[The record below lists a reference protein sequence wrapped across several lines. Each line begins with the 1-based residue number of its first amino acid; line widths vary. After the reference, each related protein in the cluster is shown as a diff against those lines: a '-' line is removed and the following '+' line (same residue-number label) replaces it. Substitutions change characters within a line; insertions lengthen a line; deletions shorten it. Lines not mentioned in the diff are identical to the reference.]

1 MQPNDAAL
9 ALLVQGFRSF
19 PSFCG
24 LIDIVPK
31 DGHRQKLVLN
41 EIQRRYCA
49 ARTARDIVLKPR
61 QVGMTT
67 LEQARDVWHFLTRP
81 GARVT
86 VMCQSQDDDAPRK
99 KLIRDFEV
107 MFSSLRLLGYQ
118 LDFASRAAGLWSLPK
133 RDAVLQVSVAG
144 ASERSAQKKGR
155 AGTITRFHATEI
167 AFWDH
172 ASDTLNAVEECVVA
186 PEHGG
191 EIIKESTPNG
201 YGGKFYDD
209 VMAAQEGRSAFR
221 LHFFPWYYE
230 KGYRLPLAPGEVFE
244 PADDRER
251 ALSALGVIAE
261 QLKWRRQ
268 KIADKGSEALVDQ
281 EYPSD
286 PDTCFL
292 KGGRMFFLQDACI
305 RHQAACKAPR
315 RTDWRDA
322 LRIWQEP
329 DPHEAY
335 VIGCDTSEGIEEPG
349 KPLAQQPHDAAAAIV
364 RKRRTGEHVATL
376 WGMFRPNELA
386 DKLVPLARLYNG
398 ALVAVERNN
407 HGHACLLWLLEHHH
421 YGNVFFDLDGRAGW
435 LNTGPKRTSALDVL
449 EREHR
454 KGPPHYSTPDA
465 ALVKQQLSFI
475 VGPDG
480 VARAAQGAHDDLV
493 LADAITWDV
502 LCRPLIR
509 RDTRHLPPA

>member
-1 MQPNDAAL
+1 MLTSDAAR
-9 ALLVQGFRSF
+9 ALLVEGFRSF
-19 PSFCG
+19 PAFCG

-31 DGHRQKLVLN
+31 EGKRQKLVLN
-41 EIQRRYCA
+41 EIQRRYCR
-49 ARTARDIVLKPR
+49 ARTPRDIVLKPR

-67 LEQARDVWHFLTRP
+67 LEQARDLWHFFSRP

-99 KLIRDFEV
+99 KLIRDFNI
-107 MFSSLRLLGYQ
+107 MFESLGALG
-118 LDFASRAAGLWSLPK
+118 LELPRPSATGLWALPK

-172 ASDTLNAVEECVVA
+172 ASDTLNAVEECVVSA
-186 PEHGG
+186 AHGG

-209 VMAAQEGRSAFR
+209 VMAARDGRSGFT
-221 LHFFPWYYE
+221 LHFFPWFYE
-230 KGYRLPLAPGEVFE
+230 KGYKLPLAQDEHFE
-244 PADDRER
+244 PANDRER
-251 ALSALGVIAE
+251 ALSALGVTAE

-268 KIADKGSEALVDQ
+268 KIADKGSESLVDQ

-292 KGGRMFFLQDACI
+292 KGGRMFFVQDACI
-305 RHQAACKAPR
+305 RHQAACKPPR
-315 RTDWRDA
+315 RVDWREA
-322 LRIWQEP
+322 LRIWHEP
-329 DPHEAY
+329 EPHEEY

-349 KPLAQQPHDAAAAIV
+349 KPLAEQPHDASAAIV

-376 WGMFRPNELA
+376 WAMLRPNELA
-386 DKLVPLARLYNG
+386 DKLVPLACLYNG
-398 ALVAVERNN
+398 ALIAVERNN
-407 HGHACLLWLLEHHH
+407 HGHATLLWLVQHHR
-421 YGNVFFDLDGRAGW
+421 YPNVFFDLDGRAGW
-435 LNTGPKRTSALDVL
+435 LNTAPKRTSALDVL

-475 VGPDG
+475 VDPHG

-493 LADAITWDV
+493 IADAIAWDV
-502 LCRPLIR
+502 LCRPVIR